1 MTSLKSSS
9 GLKKMVDIKVYLCS
23 SFFPFYVW
31 FLGRQ
36 INEEEYKE
44 KCGGG
49 PPDRKKCPKIEGIKR
64 VNSSCADKE
73 TLPGGRCKLECEESG
88 VKLGDG
94 HEMHGHLVC
103 EKKDGG
109 VSFVNI
115 SIWYPTPRNALSVRN
130 VFYPHLTRTHTNLI
144 CERVR

>member
-1 MTSLKSSS
+1 
-9 GLKKMVDIKVYLCS
+9 MVDIKVYLFSILCLI
-23 SFFPFYVW
+23 
-31 FLGRQ
+31 LGRQ

-88 VKLGDG
+88 IKLGDG

-115 SIWYPTPRNALSVRN
+115 SIGLSKYCYI
-130 VFYPHLTRTHTNLI
+130 F
-144 CERVR
+144 